1 MAEDKRRASAW
12 SFIVYP
18 ESASSNWIDLL
29 NEMHLEFFVSPLHD
43 KDTDPDGEIKK
54 SHYHVMVNYQTLKS
68 FDQVKELTDFLNQ
81 PIPQKVHNTRS
92 LLRYFTHL
100 DNPDKYQ
107 YNSSEFQCFGGADIG
122 QALQPSFTEKSSM
135 IYDIIGFIQDNQII
149 ELQDIV
155 DYARINNS
163 DWFKL
168 LSESCYF
175 VAQYLKSSRHRN
187 NHERSSK

>member
-18 ESASSNWIDLL
+18 ESAAIDWIDTL
-29 NEMHLEFFVSPLHD
+29 NEMHLEFFISPLHD
-43 KDTDPDGEIKK
+43 KDTDADGEIKK
-54 SHYHVMVNYQTLKS
+54 SHFHVMVNYQTLKS
-68 FDQVKELTDFLNQ
+68 FDQVKELTDLLNQ

-107 YNSSEFQCFGGADIG
+107 YNSAEFQCFGGADIG
-122 QALQPSFTEKSSM
+122 QALQPTYTEKSSM
-135 IYDIIGFIQDNQII
+135 IYDIIGYIQDNQIK

-155 DYARINNS
+155 DYARTNNS

-187 NHERSSK
+187 N